1 MINVN
6 AVDIESIDYDY
17 VPGER
22 QSRRTWQITLRR
34 PIEEGFMRIG
44 MVIKLHSQDTP
55 EHIIERDRYF
65 RVDDIHGRVL
75 LVTALN
81 DLNLKS
87 ESNIRLTNINEHIYS
102 THPQAVNQH
111 IYRNRPIVY
120 GNGLHHKRM
129 GRSLYTPRPMYQK
142 SVKAYISFPY

>member
-1 MINVN
+1 MVNVN
-6 AVDIESIDYDY
+6 AVEIESIDYDY

-34 PIEEGFMRIG
+34 PIEEGFIRIG

-55 EHIIERDRYF
+55 ENIIEDDKYF

-81 DLNLKS
+81 SMNLRT
-87 ESNIRLTNINEHIYS
+87 ESDIRLVNINEHIHS
-102 THPQAVNQH
+102 THPRAVNQF
-111 IYRNRPIVY
+111 IYKNRPIVY

-129 GRSLYTPRPMYQK
+129 GRSLYTARPMYQNSAK
-142 SVKAYISFPY
+142 GYISFPH